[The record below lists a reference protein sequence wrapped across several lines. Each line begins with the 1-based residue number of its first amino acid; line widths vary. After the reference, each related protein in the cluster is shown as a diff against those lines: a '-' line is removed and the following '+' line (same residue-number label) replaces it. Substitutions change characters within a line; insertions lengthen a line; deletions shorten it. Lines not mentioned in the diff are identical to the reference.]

1 MTVAPI
7 LELRGITKEY
17 HGVPAVKNVSFVLEE
32 SEVHSL
38 VGENGAGK
46 STLTKMIAGV
56 VAPSKGEILFRG
68 ERVSFAS
75 PAEALKRG
83 IAMVFQETSLVPSL
97 TVAQN
102 LYLGEEKLFNRLR
115 GLYIAAQQFLQSLNF
130 PVDPTVDVSAL
141 GAAQKQM
148 VEIARAVHHKARVI
162 IFDEPTATLT
172 PEEKGYFFALLER
185 LRKSGVS
192 IIFISHA
199 IEEVLAVSDRIT
211 VLRDGQHVLTEPKAA
226 LDRDRIIRSMVGR
239 SLSGEL
245 YGREADR
252 RKPRPYGRKVL
263 SVQNLSM
270 GKMVKNTS
278 FSIYAGQVT
287 GIFGLIGSGRTE
299 MARVVCGIDKRNLFY
314 GGEVRKNGERIRFR
328 VPRQAVKKGIVYV
341 TEDRK
346 LEGFFETMNIADN
359 IQVHVLAKD
368 DEGGGPLVPRS
379 RIRALAETWRKR
391 LSIRAIIGA
400 GRVAELSGG
409 NQQKVVIAKALV
421 QRPEVV
427 FFDEPTRGVDV
438 GAIAEI
444 HQLLGSLAD
453 EGLAVIVIS
462 SYLPEVLNIS
472 DRILVCRQ
480 GRIVEEF
487 DARAATEERVMY
499 AAVH

>member
-1 MTVAPI
+1 MTAGPI
-7 LELRGITKEY
+7 LELLNITKEY
-17 HGVPAVKNVSFVLEE
+17 HGVPAVKNVSFTLNER
-32 SEVHSL
+32 EVHSI

-46 STLTKMIAGV
+46 STLTKIIAGV
-56 VAPSKGEILFRG
+56 VAPSHGEMLFQG
-68 ERVSFAS
+68 IPVSFKT
-75 PAEALKRG
+75 PAEALRRG
-83 IAMVFQETSLVPSL
+83 IAMVFQETSLIPSL

-102 LYLGEEKLFNRLR
+102 LYLGEERLFNRLR

-130 PVDPTVDVSAL
+130 PVDPMVDVSSL

-148 VEIARAVHHKARVI
+148 VEIARAVHHRARVI

-172 PEEKGYFFALLER
+172 PEEKGYFFALMNR
-185 LRKSGVS
+185 LRQSGVS

-211 VLRDGQHVLTEPKAA
+211 VLRDGEHVLTEPKAS

-239 SLSGEL
+239 SLSNEL

-252 RKPRPYGRKVL
+252 RKPRSYGRKVL

-270 GKMVKNTS
+270 GKMVRNTS
-278 FSIYAGQVT
+278 FSIYAGQIT

-314 GGEVRKNGERIRFR
+314 GGEVRKNGERVRFR

-346 LEGFFETMNIADN
+346 LEGFFETMTIADN

-368 DEGGGPLVPRS
+368 NDGSLLVHRS
-379 RIRALAETWRKR
+379 KIRALAETWRKR
-391 LSIRAIIGA
+391 LSIRAIAGA
-400 GRVAELSGG
+400 GCVAELSGG
-409 NQQKVVIAKALV
+409 NQQKVVIAKALA

-444 HQLLGSLAD
+444 HQLIGSLAD
-453 EGLAVIVIS
+453 EGLAVVVIS
-462 SYLPEVLNIS
+462 SYLPEILNIS

-487 DARAATEERVMY
+487 DAKAATEEKVMY